1 MNMAEPFIR
10 RPVGS
15 FLVAVALLLLGI
27 LAYRLTPIA
36 PLPAVDIPTIVV
48 HANLP
53 GASPESMSATVATP
67 LERAMNGISGIKAI
81 NSSSSQG
88 ATQVELNFELDRD
101 INEAAREV
109 QAAINAASAQLP
121 AGMPQPPTY
130 RKVNPGQAPIMVLAL
145 SSKNLLASQLYDAAS
160 NVLSQRISQIEGVGA
175 VDVGG
180 ASMPAIRVTLNPQA
194 LAHQG
199 VSLEQV
205 RQAIVNSNSIRPLGV
220 VEQAAYRWQINLNA
234 GLQTAADFSNVIV
247 QETPGS
253 IIRLKDVAEVRDSVE
268 NRYSAGFH
276 NNEPAVV
283 VRVRRQPNANI
294 AATVDAINQQMP
306 YLQALMPADS
316 KLTVVMDRSR
326 GIRAALYESQV
337 TLLIAALLVVVVI
350 CLFLGRLRSA
360 VIPAVVIPVCII
372 GSFSII
378 YLFGFSLNNLSVM
391 ALIIA
396 TGLVVDDTIVVLENI
411 ERHIEAG
418 LRPIQAALQGARE
431 VGFTLIAMNVALM
444 VVFVSILF
452 MGGVI
457 ERLFREFSLTL
468 VMVMALSLLLSLTL
482 TPSLCA
488 RCLKPGQHAGNKG
501 EPSWLAQTSQ
511 NLQHGISAIYGTTLA
526 WALRHG
532 YVVLVLWVG
541 VIAGSV
547 YLYKTLPEGMLP
559 EQDTGR
565 LEGFI
570 RGDDGFSFQ
579 IMQPKIEAYRQSLL
593 QDPAIQDLITTAGGD
608 EGTTNADVSITL
620 KPLAERQASAQEI
633 ANRLR
638 ANAPHIPGGVLMAQ
652 SQQDIYLQ
660 NPFAGSNNEYRL
672 LLQADEVS
680 LLRKWAPIV
689 AKGMEKLPQLT
700 DVETIGD
707 EGAQQVVLNIDR
719 EAARRLGVNMQAIAS
734 VLNNSFSQ
742 RQVSTIYQQ
751 NNQYR
756 VVMEVDARFT
766 GQPSSLANVQVLA
779 SSGLRVPLSSFASW
793 RYGIVN
799 DRVHR
804 RNQYAALGV
813 EYALAPGYSA
823 AQADAA
829 IRAMLPSL
837 MLPSEIFVATD
848 RDIQTENL
856 QSSVSTPLLLL
867 GVVLLVYLV
876 LGVLYESLIH
886 PLTIL
891 STLPSA
897 MGGALLAL
905 WLTKTE
911 FSLIA
916 LLGLFLLIGIVMK
929 NAIMMVDF
937 AIAARRH
944 KLTAFDAII
953 QAAQLRLRP
962 ILMTNIATF
971 LGAIPL
977 AIGFGDGAEF
987 RQPLGISIAGGV
999 LLSQFLTLYTTP
1011 VIYLYFERL
1020 QHWLKRKAAS
1030 RRPSDADG
1038 LTSS

>member
-1 MNMAEPFIR
+1 MNIAETFIR

-15 FLVAVALLLLGI
+15 FLMAVALLLLGM

-48 HANLP
+48 NANLP

-67 LERAMNGISGIKAI
+67 LERAMNGISGVKAI
-81 NSSSSQG
+81 NASSSQG
-88 ATQVELNFELDRD
+88 SSQIELNFELDRD
-101 INEAAREV
+101 IHDAAREV
-109 QAAINAASAQLP
+109 QAAINAASTQLP
-121 AGMPQPPTY
+121 AGMPEPPSY
-130 RKVNPGQAPIMVLAL
+130 RKVNPSQAPIMIMAL
-145 SSKNLLASQLYDAAS
+145 SSKNLSASQLYDAAS
-160 NVLSQRISQIEGVGA
+160 NQLSQRISQIEGVGT

-180 ASMPAIRVTLNPQA
+180 ASMPAIRVTINPQA

-234 GLQTAADFSNVIV
+234 GLQTATDFSNVIV

-294 AATVDAINQQMP
+294 AATVDAINRQMP

-316 KLTVVMDRSR
+316 TLSVVMDRSR

-337 TLLIAALLVVVVI
+337 TLMITALLVVLVI

-360 VIPAVVIPVCII
+360 VIPAVVIPVSII
-372 GSFSII
+372 GAFSFI

-391 ALIIA
+391 ALIVA
-396 TGLVVDDTIVVLENI
+396 TGLVVDDAIVVLENI

-418 LRPIQAALQGARE
+418 LKPLQAALQGARE

-444 VVFVSILF
+444 VVFISILF

-488 RCLKPGQHAGNKG
+488 YCLKSSQYYHNKDRQ
-501 EPSWLAQTSQ
+501 SWLSRTSQ
-511 NLQHGISAIYGTTLA
+511 NIQQGLSGIYARTLG
-526 WALRHG
+526 WTLKHG
-532 YVVLVLWVG
+532 YVVLVLWFA

-547 YLYKTLPEGMLP
+547 YLYKTLPHGVLP

-565 LEGFI
+565 LEGFV

-579 IMQPKIEAYRQSLL
+579 IMQPKIEAYRQYLL
-593 QDPAIQDLITTAGGD
+593 QDPAVQDLIATAGGD
-608 EGTTNADVSITL
+608 EGTTNADISITL
-620 KPLAERQASAQEI
+620 KPMAERQASAQEI

-638 ANAPHIPGGVLMAQ
+638 ANAPHIPGGVLMTDT
-652 SQQDIYLQ
+652 QQDIYLQ

-672 LLQADEVS
+672 LLQADE
-680 LLRKWAPIV
+680 LPILRKWAPIV
-689 AKGMEKLPQLT
+689 AKGMERLPQLT
-700 DVETIGD
+700 EVETIGD
-707 EGAQQVVLNIDR
+707 EGAQQVVLQIDR
-719 EAARRLGVNMQAIAS
+719 EAAQRLGVNMQAIAS

-756 VVMEVDARFT
+756 VVMEVDTRFT
-766 GQPSSLANVQVLA
+766 EQPSSLANVHVMT
-779 SSGLRVPLSSFASW
+779 SSGQRVPLSSFATW

-804 RNQYAALGV
+804 RNQHAALGI

-823 AQADAA
+823 AQAEQA
-829 IRAMLPSL
+829 IRNMLPGL
-837 MLPSEIFVATD
+837 MLPSDIFVATD
-848 RDIQTENL
+848 RDIEMENL

-867 GVVLLVYLV
+867 GVMLVVYLV

-905 WLTKTE
+905 WVTKTE

-937 AIAARRH
+937 AIAARRQTLSAH
-944 KLTAFDAII
+944 AAIL

-977 AIGFGDGAEF
+977 AIGFGEGAEF

-1020 QHWLKRKAAS
+1020 QHWLKRKNLKQS
-1030 RRPSDADG
+1030 VDADG

>member
-1 MNMAEPFIR
+1 MNIAETFIR

-15 FLVAVALLLLGI
+15 FLMAVALLLLGI

-48 HANLP
+48 NANLP

-67 LERAMNGISGIKAI
+67 LERAMNGISGVKAI
-81 NSSSSQG
+81 NASSSQG
-88 ATQVELNFELDRD
+88 SSQIELNFELDRD
-101 INEAAREV
+101 IHDAAREV

-121 AGMPQPPTY
+121 AGMPEPPSY
-130 RKVNPGQAPIMVLAL
+130 RKVNPSQAPIMIMAL
-145 SSKNLLASQLYDAAS
+145 SSKNLSASQLYDAAS
-160 NVLSQRISQIEGVGA
+160 NLLSQRISQIEGVGT

-205 RQAIVNSNSIRPLGV
+205 RQGIVSSNSIRPLGV

-294 AATVDAINQQMP
+294 AATVDAINRQMP

-316 KLTVVMDRSR
+316 TLSVVMDRSR

-337 TLLIAALLVVVVI
+337 TLMIAVLLVMLVI

-360 VIPAVVIPVCII
+360 VIPAVVIPVSII
-372 GSFSII
+372 GAFSFI

-396 TGLVVDDTIVVLENI
+396 TGLVVDDAIVVLENI

-418 LRPIQAALQGARE
+418 LKPVQAALQGARE

-444 VVFVSILF
+444 VVFISILF

-468 VMVMALSLLLSLTL
+468 VMVMALSLLLSFTL

-488 RCLKPGQHAGNKG
+488 YCLKSSQYYHDKDRQ
-501 EPSWLAQTSQ
+501 SWLSRTSQ
-511 NLQHGISAIYGTTLA
+511 NIQQGLSGIYARTLG
-526 WALRHG
+526 WTLKHG
-532 YVVLVLWVG
+532 YVVLVLWFA

-547 YLYKTLPEGMLP
+547 YLYKTLPHGVLP

-565 LEGFI
+565 LEGFV

-579 IMQPKIEAYRQSLL
+579 IMQPKIEAYRQYLL
-593 QDPAIQDLITTAGGD
+593 QDPAVQDLIATAGGD
-608 EGTTNADVSITL
+608 EGTTNADISITL
-620 KPLAERQASAQEI
+620 KPMAERQASAQEI

-638 ANAPHIPGGVLMAQ
+638 ANAPHIPGGVLMTDT
-652 SQQDIYLQ
+652 QQDIYLQ
-660 NPFAGSNNEYRL
+660 NPFAGSNNEYLL
-672 LLQADEVS
+672 LLQADE
-680 LLRKWAPIV
+680 LPILRKWAPIV
-689 AKGMEKLPQLT
+689 AKGMEGLPQLT
-700 DVETIGD
+700 EVETIGD
-707 EGAQQVVLNIDR
+707 EGAQQVVLQIDR
-719 EAARRLGVNMQAIAS
+719 EAAQRLGVNMQAIAS

-742 RQVSTIYQQ
+742 RQVSAIYQQ

-756 VVMEVDARFT
+756 VVMEVDTRFT
-766 GQPSSLANVQVLA
+766 EQPSSLANLQVMT
-779 SSGLRVPLSSFASW
+779 SSGQRVPLSSFATW

-804 RNQYAALGV
+804 RNQYAALGI

-823 AQADAA
+823 AQAEQA
-829 IRAMLPSL
+829 ICNMLPGL
-837 MLPSEIFVATD
+837 MLPSEVFVATD
-848 RDIQTENL
+848 RDIETENL

-867 GVVLLVYLV
+867 GVMLVVYLV

-905 WLTKTE
+905 WMTKTE

-937 AIAARRH
+937 AIAAQRQTLSAH
-944 KLTAFDAII
+944 AAIL

-977 AIGFGDGAEF
+977 AIGFGEGAGF
-987 RQPLGISIAGGV
+987 RQPLGITIAGGV

-1011 VIYLYFERL
+1011 VIYLYFARL
-1020 QHWLKRKAAS
+1020 QHWLKRKNLKQS
-1030 RRPSDADG
+1030 VDADG

>member
-1 MNMAEPFIR
+1 MNIAETFIR

-15 FLVAVALLLLGI
+15 FLMAVALLLLGI

-48 HANLP
+48 NANLP

-67 LERAMNGISGIKAI
+67 LERAMNGISGVKAI
-81 NSSSSQG
+81 NASSSQG
-88 ATQVELNFELDRD
+88 SSQIELNFELDRNIHD
-101 INEAAREV
+101 AAREV

-121 AGMPQPPTY
+121 AGMPEPPSY
-130 RKVNPGQAPIMVLAL
+130 RKVNPSQAPIMIMAL
-145 SSKNLLASQLYDAAS
+145 SSKNLSASQLYDAAS
-160 NVLSQRISQIEGVGA
+160 NLLSQRISQIEGVGT

-180 ASMPAIRVTLNPQA
+180 ASMPAIRVIINPQA

-205 RQAIVNSNSIRPLGV
+205 RQAIVSSNSIRPLGV

-247 QETPGS
+247 QQTPGS

-294 AATVDAINQQMP
+294 AATVDAINRQMP

-316 KLTVVMDRSR
+316 TLSVVMDRSR

-337 TLLIAALLVVVVI
+337 TLMIAALLVVLVI

-360 VIPAVVIPVCII
+360 VIPAVVIPVSII
-372 GSFSII
+372 GAFSFI

-396 TGLVVDDTIVVLENI
+396 TGLVVDDAIVVLENI

-418 LRPIQAALQGARE
+418 LKPLQAALQGAKE

-444 VVFVSILF
+444 VVFISILF

-488 RCLKPGQHAGNKG
+488 YCLKSSQYYHDKDRQ
-501 EPSWLAQTSQ
+501 SWLSRTSQ
-511 NLQHGISAIYGTTLA
+511 SIQQGLSGIYARTLG
-526 WALRHG
+526 WTLKHG
-532 YVVLVLWVG
+532 YVVVILWFA

-547 YLYKTLPEGMLP
+547 YLYKTMPHGVLP

-565 LEGFI
+565 LEGFV

-579 IMQPKIEAYRQSLL
+579 IMQPKIEAYRQYLL
-593 QDPAIQDLITTAGGD
+593 QDPAVQDLIATAGGD
-608 EGTTNADVSITL
+608 EGTTNADISITL
-620 KPLAERQASAQEI
+620 KPMAERQASAQEI

-638 ANAPHIPGGVLMAQ
+638 ANAPHIPGGVLMTDT
-652 SQQDIYLQ
+652 QQDIYLQ

-672 LLQADEVS
+672 LLQADE
-680 LLRKWAPIV
+680 LPILRKWAPIV
-689 AKGMEKLPQLT
+689 AKGMEGLPQLT
-700 DVETIGD
+700 EVETIGD
-707 EGAQQVVLNIDR
+707 EGAQQVVLQIDR
-719 EAARRLGVNMQAIAS
+719 EAAQRLGVSMQAIAS

-756 VVMEVDARFT
+756 VVMEVDTRFT
-766 GQPSSLANVQVLA
+766 EQPSSLANVQVMT
-779 SSGLRVPLSSFASW
+779 SSGQRVPLSSFATW

-804 RNQYAALGV
+804 RNQYAALGI

-823 AQADAA
+823 AQAEQA
-829 IRAMLPSL
+829 IRNMLPGL
-837 MLPSEIFVATD
+837 MLPSEVFVATD
-848 RDIQTENL
+848 RDIEKENL

-867 GVVLLVYLV
+867 GVMLVVYLV

-905 WLTKTE
+905 WMTKTE

-937 AIAARRH
+937 AIAAQRQTLSAH
-944 KLTAFDAII
+944 AAIL

-977 AIGFGDGAEF
+977 AIGFGEGAEF
-987 RQPLGISIAGGV
+987 RQSLGISIAGGV

-1020 QHWLKRKAAS
+1020 QHWLKRKNLKQS
-1030 RRPSDADG
+1030 VDADG

>member
-1 MNMAEPFIR
+1 MNIAETFIR

-15 FLVAVALLLLGI
+15 FLMAVALLLLGI

-48 HANLP
+48 NANLP
-53 GASPESMSATVATP
+53 GASPESISATVATP
-67 LERAMNGISGIKAI
+67 LERAMNGISGVKAI
-81 NSSSSQG
+81 NASSSQG
-88 ATQVELNFELDRD
+88 SSQIELNFELDRD
-101 INEAAREV
+101 IHDAAREV
-109 QAAINAASAQLP
+109 QAALNAASAQLP
-121 AGMPQPPTY
+121 AGMPEPPSY
-130 RKVNPGQAPIMVLAL
+130 RKVNPSQAPIMIMAL
-145 SSKNLLASQLYDAAS
+145 SSKNLSASQLYDAAS
-160 NVLSQRISQIEGVGA
+160 NLLSQRISQIEGVGT

-180 ASMPAIRVTLNPQA
+180 ASMPAIRVTINPQA

-205 RQAIVNSNSIRPLGV
+205 RQAIVSSNSIRPLGV

-234 GLQTAADFSNVIV
+234 GLQTATDFSNVIV

-294 AATVDAINQQMP
+294 AATVDAINRQMP

-316 KLTVVMDRSR
+316 TLSVVMDRSR

-337 TLLIAALLVVVVI
+337 TLMIAALLVVLVI
-350 CLFLGRLRSA
+350 CLFLGRWRSA
-360 VIPAVVIPVCII
+360 VIPAVVIPVSII
-372 GSFSII
+372 GAFSFI

-396 TGLVVDDTIVVLENI
+396 TGLVVDDAIVVLENI

-418 LRPIQAALQGARE
+418 LKPVQAALQGARE

-444 VVFVSILF
+444 VIFISILF

-488 RCLKPGQHAGNKG
+488 YCLKSSQYYHDKDRQ
-501 EPSWLAQTSQ
+501 SWLSRTSQ
-511 NLQHGISAIYGTTLA
+511 NIQQGLLAIYARTLG
-526 WALRHG
+526 WTLKHG
-532 YVVLVLWVG
+532 YVVLVLWFA

-547 YLYKTLPEGMLP
+547 YLYKTLPHGVLP

-565 LEGFI
+565 LEGFV

-579 IMQPKIEAYRQSLL
+579 IMQPKIEAYRQYLL
-593 QDPAIQDLITTAGGD
+593 QDPAVQDLIATAGGD
-608 EGTTNADVSITL
+608 EGTTNADISITL
-620 KPLAERQASAQEI
+620 KPMAERQASAQEI

-638 ANAPHIPGGVLMAQ
+638 ANAPHIPGGVLMTDT
-652 SQQDIYLQ
+652 QQDIYLQ

-672 LLQADEVS
+672 LLQADE
-680 LLRKWAPIV
+680 LPILRKWAPIV
-689 AKGMEKLPQLT
+689 AKGMEGLPQLT
-700 DVETIGD
+700 EVETIGD
-707 EGAQQVVLNIDR
+707 EGAQQVVLHIDR
-719 EAARRLGVNMQAIAS
+719 EAAQRLGVNMQAIAS

-742 RQVSTIYQQ
+742 RQISTIYQQ

-756 VVMEVDARFT
+756 VVMEVDTRFT
-766 GQPSSLANVQVLA
+766 EQPSSLANVQVMT
-779 SSGLRVPLSSFASW
+779 SIGQRVPLSSFATW

-804 RNQYAALGV
+804 RNQYAALGI

-823 AQADAA
+823 AQAEHA
-829 IRAMLPSL
+829 IRNMLSGL
-837 MLPSEIFVATD
+837 MLPSDVFVATD
-848 RDIQTENL
+848 RDIETENL

-867 GVVLLVYLV
+867 GVMLVVYLV

-905 WLTKTE
+905 WMTKTE

-937 AIAARRH
+937 AIAAQRQTLSAH
-944 KLTAFDAII
+944 AAIL

-977 AIGFGDGAEF
+977 AIGFGEGAEF
-987 RQPLGISIAGGV
+987 RQPLGITIAGGV

-1011 VIYLYFERL
+1011 VIYLYFARL
-1020 QHWLKRKAAS
+1020 QHWLKRKNLKQS
-1030 RRPSDADG
+1030 VDADG

>member
-1 MNMAEPFIR
+1 MNIAETFIR

-15 FLVAVALLLLGI
+15 FLMAVALLLLGI

-48 HANLP
+48 NANLP

-67 LERAMNGISGIKAI
+67 LERAMNGISGVKAI
-81 NSSSSQG
+81 NASSSQG
-88 ATQVELNFELDRD
+88 SSQIELNFELDRD
-101 INEAAREV
+101 IHDAAREV

-121 AGMPQPPTY
+121 AGMPEPPSY
-130 RKVNPGQAPIMVLAL
+130 RKVNPSQAPIMIMAL
-145 SSKNLLASQLYDAAS
+145 SSKNLSASQLYDAAS
-160 NVLSQRISQIEGVGA
+160 NLLSQRISQIEGVGT

-180 ASMPAIRVTLNPQA
+180 ASMPAIRVTINPQA

-205 RQAIVNSNSIRPLGV
+205 RQAIVSSNSIRPLGV

-234 GLQTAADFSNVIV
+234 GLQTATDFSNVIV

-294 AATVDAINQQMP
+294 AATVDAINRQMP

-316 KLTVVMDRSR
+316 TLSVVMDRSR

-337 TLLIAALLVVVVI
+337 TLMIAALLVVLVI

-360 VIPAVVIPVCII
+360 VIPAVVIPVSII
-372 GSFSII
+372 GAFSFI

-396 TGLVVDDTIVVLENI
+396 TGLVVDDAIVVLENI

-418 LRPIQAALQGARE
+418 LKPVQAALQGARE

-444 VVFVSILF
+444 VVFISILF

-488 RCLKPGQHAGNKG
+488 YCLKSSQYYQNKDRQ
-501 EPSWLAQTSQ
+501 SWLSRTSQ
-511 NLQHGISAIYGTTLA
+511 NIQQGLLAIYARTLG
-526 WALRHG
+526 WTLKHG
-532 YVVLVLWVG
+532 YVVLVLWFA

-547 YLYKTLPEGMLP
+547 YLYKTLPHGVLP

-565 LEGFI
+565 LEGFV

-579 IMQPKIEAYRQSLL
+579 IMQPKIEAYRQYLL
-593 QDPAIQDLITTAGGD
+593 QDPAVQDLIATAGGD
-608 EGTTNADVSITL
+608 EGTTNADISITL
-620 KPLAERQASAQEI
+620 KPMAERQASAQEI

-638 ANAPHIPGGVLMAQ
+638 ANAPHIPGGVLMTDT
-652 SQQDIYLQ
+652 QQDIYLQ

-672 LLQADEVS
+672 LLQADE
-680 LLRKWAPIV
+680 LPILRKWAPIV
-689 AKGMEKLPQLT
+689 AKGMEGLPQLT
-700 DVETIGD
+700 EVESIGD
-707 EGAQQVVLNIDR
+707 EGAQQVVLHIDR
-719 EAARRLGVNMQAIAS
+719 EAAQRLGVNMQAIAS

-742 RQVSTIYQQ
+742 RQVSAIYQQ

-756 VVMEVDARFT
+756 VVMEVDTRFT
-766 GQPSSLANVQVLA
+766 EQPSSLANVQVMT
-779 SSGLRVPLSSFASW
+779 SIGQRVPLSSFATW

-804 RNQYAALGV
+804 RNQYAALGI

-823 AQADAA
+823 AQAEQA
-829 IRAMLPSL
+829 IRNMLPGL
-837 MLPSEIFVATD
+837 MLPSEVFVATD
-848 RDIQTENL
+848 RDIETENL

-867 GVVLLVYLV
+867 GVMLVVYLV

-905 WLTKTE
+905 WMTKTE

-937 AIAARRH
+937 AIAAQRQTLSAH
-944 KLTAFDAII
+944 AAIL

-962 ILMTNIATF
+962 ILMTNLATF

-977 AIGFGDGAEF
+977 AIGFGEGAEF
-987 RQPLGISIAGGV
+987 RQPLGITIAGGV

-1011 VIYLYFERL
+1011 VIYLYFARL
-1020 QHWLKRKAAS
+1020 QHWLKRKNLKQS
-1030 RRPSDADG
+1030 VDADG

>member
-1 MNMAEPFIR
+1 MNIAETFIR

-15 FLVAVALLLLGI
+15 FLMAVALLLLGI

-48 HANLP
+48 NANLP

-67 LERAMNGISGIKAI
+67 LERAMNGISGVKAI
-81 NSSSSQG
+81 NASSSQG
-88 ATQVELNFELDRD
+88 SSQIELNFELDRNIHD
-101 INEAAREV
+101 AAREV

-121 AGMPQPPTY
+121 AGMPEPPSY
-130 RKVNPGQAPIMVLAL
+130 RKVNPSQAPIMIMAL
-145 SSKNLLASQLYDAAS
+145 SSKNLSASQLYDAAS
-160 NVLSQRISQIEGVGA
+160 NLLSQRISQIEGVGT

-180 ASMPAIRVTLNPQA
+180 ASMPAIRVTINPQA

-205 RQAIVNSNSIRPLGV
+205 RQAIVSSNSIRPLGV

-234 GLQTAADFSNVIV
+234 GLQTATDFSNVIV

-276 NNEPAVV
+276 NNELAVV

-294 AATVDAINQQMP
+294 AATVDAINRQMP

-316 KLTVVMDRSR
+316 TLSVVMDRSR

-337 TLLIAALLVVVVI
+337 TLMIAALLVVLVI

-360 VIPAVVIPVCII
+360 VIPAVVIPVSII
-372 GSFSII
+372 GAFSFI

-396 TGLVVDDTIVVLENI
+396 TGLVVDDAIVVLENI

-418 LRPIQAALQGARE
+418 LKPVQAALQGARE

-444 VVFVSILF
+444 VVFISILF

-488 RCLKPGQHAGNKG
+488 YCLKSSQYYHDKDRQ
-501 EPSWLAQTSQ
+501 SWLSRTIQ
-511 NLQHGISAIYGTTLA
+511 NIQQGLSGIYARTLG
-526 WALRHG
+526 WTLKHG
-532 YVVLVLWVG
+532 YVVLVLWFA

-547 YLYKTLPEGMLP
+547 YLYKTLPHGVLP

-565 LEGFI
+565 LEGFV

-579 IMQPKIEAYRQSLL
+579 IMQPKIEAYRQYLL
-593 QDPAIQDLITTAGGD
+593 QDPAVQDLIATAGGD
-608 EGTTNADVSITL
+608 EGTTNADISITL
-620 KPLAERQASAQEI
+620 KPMAERHASAQEI

-638 ANAPHIPGGVLMAQ
+638 ANAPHIPGGVLMTDT
-652 SQQDIYLQ
+652 QQDIYLQ
-660 NPFAGSNNEYRL
+660 NPFAGSNNQYRL
-672 LLQADEVS
+672 LLQADE
-680 LLRKWAPIV
+680 LPILRKWAPIV
-689 AKGMEKLPQLT
+689 AKGMEGLPQLT
-700 DVETIGD
+700 EVETIGD
-707 EGAQQVVLNIDR
+707 EGAQQVVLQIDR
-719 EAARRLGVNMQAIAS
+719 EAAQRLGVNMQAIAS

-756 VVMEVDARFT
+756 VVMEVDTRFT
-766 GQPSSLANVQVLA
+766 EQPSSLANVQVMT
-779 SSGLRVPLSSFASW
+779 SIGQRVPLSSFATW

-804 RNQYAALGV
+804 RNQYAALGI

-823 AQADAA
+823 AQAEQA
-829 IRAMLPSL
+829 IRNMLPGL
-837 MLPSEIFVATD
+837 MLPSEVFVATD
-848 RDIQTENL
+848 RDIETENL

-867 GVVLLVYLV
+867 GVMLVVYLV

-905 WLTKTE
+905 WMTKTE

-937 AIAARRH
+937 AIAAQRQTLSAH
-944 KLTAFDAII
+944 AAIL

-977 AIGFGDGAEF
+977 AIGFGEGAGF
-987 RQPLGISIAGGV
+987 RQPLGITIAGGV

-1011 VIYLYFERL
+1011 VIYLYFARL
-1020 QHWLKRKAAS
+1020 QHWLKRKNLKQS
-1030 RRPSDADG
+1030 VDADG

>member
-1 MNMAEPFIR
+1 MNIAETFIR

-15 FLVAVALLLLGI
+15 FLMAVALLLLGI

-48 HANLP
+48 NANLP

-67 LERAMNGISGIKAI
+67 LERAMNGISGVKAI
-81 NSSSSQG
+81 NASSSQG
-88 ATQVELNFELDRD
+88 SSQIELNFELDRNIHD
-101 INEAAREV
+101 AAREV

-121 AGMPQPPTY
+121 AGMPEPPSY
-130 RKVNPGQAPIMVLAL
+130 RKVNPSQAPIMIMAL
-145 SSKNLLASQLYDAAS
+145 SSKNLSASQLYDAAS
-160 NVLSQRISQIEGVGA
+160 NLLSQRISQIEGVGT

-180 ASMPAIRVTLNPQA
+180 ASMPAIRVIINPQA

-205 RQAIVNSNSIRPLGV
+205 RQAIVSSNSIRPLGV

-247 QETPGS
+247 QQTPGS

-294 AATVDAINQQMP
+294 AATVDAINRQMP

-316 KLTVVMDRSR
+316 TLSVVMDRSR
-326 GIRAALYESQV
+326 GIRAALYESQL
-337 TLLIAALLVVVVI
+337 TLMIAALLVVLVI

-360 VIPAVVIPVCII
+360 VIPAVVIPVSII
-372 GSFSII
+372 GAFSFI

-396 TGLVVDDTIVVLENI
+396 TGLVVDDAIVVLENI

-418 LRPIQAALQGARE
+418 LKPVQAALQGTRE

-444 VVFVSILF
+444 VVFISILF

-488 RCLKPGQHAGNKG
+488 YCLKSSQYYHDKDRQ
-501 EPSWLAQTSQ
+501 SWLSRTSQ
-511 NLQHGISAIYGTTLA
+511 NIQQGLSAIYARTLG
-526 WALRHG
+526 WTLKHG
-532 YVVLVLWVG
+532 YVVLVLWIA

-547 YLYKTLPEGMLP
+547 YLYKTLPHSVLP

-565 LEGFI
+565 LEGFV

-579 IMQPKIEAYRQSLL
+579 IMQPKIEAYRQYLL
-593 QDPAIQDLITTAGGD
+593 QDPAVQDLIATAGGD
-608 EGTTNADVSITL
+608 EGTTNADISITL
-620 KPLAERQASAQEI
+620 KPMVERQASAQEI

-638 ANAPHIPGGVLMAQ
+638 ANAPHIPGGVLMTDT
-652 SQQDIYLQ
+652 QQDIYLQ

-672 LLQADEVS
+672 LLQADE
-680 LLRKWAPIV
+680 LPILRKWAPIV
-689 AKGMEKLPQLT
+689 AKGMEGLPQLT
-700 DVETIGD
+700 EVETIGD
-707 EGAQQVVLNIDR
+707 EGAQQVVLQIDR
-719 EAARRLGVNMQAIAS
+719 EAAQRLGVNMQAIAS

-756 VVMEVDARFT
+756 VVMEVDTRFT
-766 GQPSSLANVQVLA
+766 EQPSSLANVQVMT
-779 SSGLRVPLSSFASW
+779 SFGQRVPLSSFATW

-804 RNQYAALGV
+804 RNQYAALGI

-823 AQADAA
+823 AQAEQA
-829 IRAMLPSL
+829 IRNMLPGL
-837 MLPSEIFVATD
+837 MLPSDVFVATD
-848 RDIQTENL
+848 RDIETENL

-867 GVVLLVYLV
+867 GVMLVVYLV

-905 WLTKTE
+905 WITKTE

-944 KLTAFDAII
+944 NLSGPAAIM

-977 AIGFGDGAEF
+977 AIGFGEGAEF

-1020 QHWLKRKAAS
+1020 QHWLKRKNLKQS
-1030 RRPSDADG
+1030 VDADG

>member
-1 MNMAEPFIR
+1 MNIAETFIR

-15 FLVAVALLLLGI
+15 FLMAVALLLLGI

-48 HANLP
+48 NANLP

-67 LERAMNGISGIKAI
+67 LERAMNGISGVKAI
-81 NSSSSQG
+81 NASSSQG
-88 ATQVELNFELDRD
+88 SSQIELNFELDRD
-101 INEAAREV
+101 IHDAAREV

-121 AGMPQPPTY
+121 AGMPEPPSY
-130 RKVNPGQAPIMVLAL
+130 RKVNPSQAPIMIMAL
-145 SSKNLLASQLYDAAS
+145 SSKNLSASQLYDAAS
-160 NVLSQRISQIEGVGA
+160 NLLSQRISQIEGVGT

-180 ASMPAIRVTLNPQA
+180 ASMPAIRVTINPQA

-205 RQAIVNSNSIRPLGV
+205 RQAIMSSNSIRPLGV

-234 GLQTAADFSNVIV
+234 GLQTATDFSNVIV
-247 QETPGS
+247 QQTPGS

-294 AATVDAINQQMP
+294 AATVDAINRQMP

-316 KLTVVMDRSR
+316 TLNVVMDRSR
-326 GIRAALYESQV
+326 GIRAALYESQL
-337 TLLIAALLVVVVI
+337 TLMIAALLVVLVI

-360 VIPAVVIPVCII
+360 VIPAVVIPVSII
-372 GSFSII
+372 GAFSFI
-378 YLFGFSLNNLSVM
+378 YLSGFSLNNLSVM
-391 ALIIA
+391 ALIVA
-396 TGLVVDDTIVVLENI
+396 TGLVVDDAIVVLENI

-418 LRPIQAALQGARE
+418 LKPLQAALQGARE

-444 VVFVSILF
+444 VVFISILF
-452 MGGVI
+452 MGGVV

-488 RCLKPGQHAGNKG
+488 YCLKSSQYYHNKDRQ
-501 EPSWLAQTSQ
+501 SWLSRTSQ
-511 NLQHGISAIYGTTLA
+511 SIQQGLSGIYARTLG
-526 WALRHG
+526 WTLKHG
-532 YVVLVLWVG
+532 YVVLVLWFA

-547 YLYKTLPEGMLP
+547 YLYKTLPHGVLP

-565 LEGFI
+565 LEGFV

-579 IMQPKIEAYRQSLL
+579 IMQPKIEAYRQYLL
-593 QDPAIQDLITTAGGD
+593 QDPAVQDLIATAGGD
-608 EGTTNADVSITL
+608 EGTTNADISITL
-620 KPLAERQASAQEI
+620 KPMAERQASTQEI

-638 ANAPHIPGGVLMAQ
+638 ANAPHIPGGVLMTDT
-652 SQQDIYLQ
+652 QQDIYLQ

-672 LLQADEVS
+672 LLQADE
-680 LLRKWAPIV
+680 LPILRKWAPIV
-689 AKGMEKLPQLT
+689 AKGMEGLPQLT
-700 DVETIGD
+700 EVETIGD
-707 EGAQQVVLNIDR
+707 EGAQQVVLQIDR
-719 EAARRLGVNMQAIAS
+719 EAAQRLGVNMQAIAS

-756 VVMEVDARFT
+756 VVMEVDTRFT
-766 GQPSSLANVQVLA
+766 EQPSSLANVQVM
-779 SSGLRVPLSSFASW
+779 SSFAQRVPLSSFATW

-804 RNQYAALGV
+804 RNQYAALGI

-823 AQADAA
+823 AQAEQA
-829 IRAMLPSL
+829 IRNMLPGL
-837 MLPSEIFVATD
+837 MLPSDIFVATD
-848 RDIQTENL
+848 RDIEMENL

-867 GVVLLVYLV
+867 GVMLVVYLV

-905 WLTKTE
+905 WITKTE

-937 AIAARRH
+937 AIAARQQTLSAH
-944 KLTAFDAII
+944 DAIL

-977 AIGFGDGAEF
+977 AIGFGEGAEF
-987 RQPLGISIAGGV
+987 RQPLGITIAGGV

-1020 QHWLKRKAAS
+1020 QHWLKRKNLKQS
-1030 RRPSDADG
+1030 VDADG